1 MATTHHPPTPSSI
14 MHVVPHAVGR
24 RAVLTVEGEV
34 DISTVAVLAAAIDRV
49 VDDGAA
55 ELWLDLSTTTF
66 MDSVGVHLLLTTRQR
81 LAELNR
87 ELAVVA
93 PTAGVRRLLEM
104 VGVTELLAVH
114 PDRHTAHLAR

>member
-1 MATTHHPPTPSSI
+1 MATTHQPPPPSSTV
-14 MHVVPHAVGR
+14 HVVSHAVGR
-24 RAVLTVEGEV
+24 RTVLTVDGEV
-34 DISTVAVLAAAIDRV
+34 DIGTVATLAAAIDRV

-55 ELWLDLSTTTF
+55 ELWLDLSMTTF
-66 MDSVGVHLLLTTRQR
+66 MDSAGVHLLMATRQR

-104 VGVTELLAVH
+104 VGVSELLAVY